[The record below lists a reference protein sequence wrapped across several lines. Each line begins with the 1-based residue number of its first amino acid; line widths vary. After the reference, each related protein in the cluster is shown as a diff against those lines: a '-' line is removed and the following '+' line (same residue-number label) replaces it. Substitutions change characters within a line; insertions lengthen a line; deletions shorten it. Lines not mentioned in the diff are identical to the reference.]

1 MPKSKKTP
9 LRRLL
14 KPRDTT
20 TLLAAFEELLNGYCL
35 SVFDEDGKTIA
46 GIPVPAPENILP
58 LLEKSSDG
66 KMAGWETG
74 FLRPLL
80 YEAQVRGGL
89 AAQRNQSE
97 GGTSSNHHVQ
107 QVLDLLNHTLSF
119 VLKQATETR
128 DIVDETVER
137 YREIN
142 LLYQIGETIGTC
154 LDPQKTPQLI
164 LQEARRCIKFD
175 AGMVLLKD
183 DVPVEQNGEVG
194 QLGIVAVNGAPV
206 QVKALRKNAIQIVE
220 KVLQSRQAAI
230 TTSINAL
237 HNTTSYD
244 GLFAA
249 VLCAPIQVS
258 DHILGAIVLG
268 RMTEKPVFTA
278 GDMKLL
284 LALASQASIA
294 LETVRL
300 HLEEVQK
307 QRLEEEL
314 AISRQIQ
321 LSLLP
326 DRPPTVS
333 GWEFAAF
340 YQAARQV
347 GGDLYDFIHLPNQ
360 ADKLGLVI
368 ADVAGK
374 GIPAA
379 LFMAFCRTIL
389 HMQAMADNSPA
400 LVLEHTNQ
408 LILQSNR
415 SGLFLTAFYAQ
426 LNLSN
431 GEFEYANGGHDPL
444 IWYRASHRQCQ
455 ALTSHSYLLGYFPN
469 FKTEERKIMIDPG
482 DFLVFYTDGITEAR
496 DLDGNFFEE
505 ERLQSAIMA
514 YKEAS
519 AQDVMQKIIDDT
531 NGFIGDAQQSDDF
544 TILVVKRTKE
554 NP

>member
-1 MPKSKKTP
+1 MPESQKTP

-20 TLLAAFEELLNGYCL
+20 TLLAEFERLLPGYCL
-35 SVFDEDGKTIA
+35 SVFDEDGKTLA
-46 GIPVPAPENILP
+46 GFPVHAPENLLP
-58 LLEKSSDG
+58 LLEESSDG
-66 KMAGWETG
+66 KMIGWEAG
-74 FLRPLL
+74 FLQPLL
-80 YEAQVRGGL
+80 YESQIRGGL
-89 AAQRNQSE
+89 TAQRIQSE

-107 QVLDLLNHTLSF
+107 QVLYCLNHTLSLL
-119 VLKQATETR
+119 LKQAIETR
-128 DIVDETVER
+128 DIVGETVER

-154 LDPQKTPQLI
+154 LDPQKIPQLV
-164 LQEARRCIKFD
+164 LQEAKRCIQFD
-175 AGMVLLKD
+175 AGMVLLRTD
-183 DVPVEQNGEVG
+183 IEGEQKGDNG
-194 QLGIVAVNGAPV
+194 QLGIEADSGAPE
-206 QVKALRKNAIQIVE
+206 QVKALRKNTIQAVE
-220 KVLQSRQAAI
+220 KVLQTRQPTI
-230 TTSINAL
+230 TTDLNAL
-237 HNTTSYD
+237 HRTGSED
-244 GLFAA
+244 DLFADA
-249 VLCAPIQVS
+249 LCTPIQVS
-258 DHILGAIVLG
+258 DHILGMIVLG
-268 RMTEKPVFTA
+268 RMTGKSVFTA

-284 LALASQASIA
+284 MALASQASIA

-326 DRPPTVS
+326 DRPPTVP

-340 YQAARQV
+340 YQAARRV
-347 GGDLYDFIHLPNQ
+347 GGDLYDFIQLPKQ

-379 LFMAFCRTIL
+379 LFMASCQTIL
-389 HMQAMADNSPA
+389 RMQAIANNSSAD
-400 LVLEHTNQ
+400 VLEQTNR

-415 SGLFLTAFYAQ
+415 TGLFLTAFYAQ

-444 IWYRASHRQCQ
+444 IWYRASQGQCQ
-455 ALTSHSYLLGYFPN
+455 TLTSHSYLLGYFSN
-469 FKTEERKIMIDPG
+469 FKTEERKIKIDPG

-496 DLDGNFFEE
+496 DQDGNFFEE
-505 ERLQSAIMA
+505 ERLLSAIMTN
-514 YKEAS
+514 KEAN
-519 AQDVMQKIIDDT
+519 AQGVLQKIIDDT
-531 NGFIGDAQQSDDF
+531 NEFIGDAQQSDDF

-554 NP
+554 NS